1 MSAMRII
8 VCAKHVADS
17 TEIRY
22 DEEKQEIG
30 LRGLP
35 TKISDYDRNALEAA
49 VVLRESAE
57 DVELDVVMVGG
68 EDAVKTLK
76 EAVAMGADKGYLVEG
91 GWDDPFDPVRS
102 ARVLAR
108 AIDEIDDADL
118 VMCGLVSED
127 GYNGITGPALAQLL
141 DRPYLAPVVA
151 LEATDE
157 TVHATLDLGDVLRS
171 VKAPTPCVLGID
183 SSMNVARL
191 PTVLQVM
198 KVKSDRIGRLSLADL
213 GLAPGALGELA
224 ASVELTGSASGAVQR
239 KAVVLEGSPGETA
252 GLLVEK
258 LKEEG
263 VL

>member
-1 MSAMRII
+1 MKII

-22 DEEKQEIG
+22 DEAKQGIN
-30 LRGLP
+30 LRNLP

-49 VVLRESAE
+49 VALKESSE
-57 DVELDVVMVGG
+57 DVELVVVMVGG
-68 EDAVKTLK
+68 EAAVKTLK
-76 EAVAMGADKGYLVEG
+76 EAVAMGADKGFLVEG
-91 GWDDPFDPVRS
+91 GWDDPCDPVRS

-108 AIDEIDDADL
+108 AIAALEDADM

-141 DRPYLAPVVA
+141 DRPYLAPVVGLA
-151 LEATDE
+151 ADDEA
-157 TVHATLDLGDVLRS
+157 VQATLDLGDVLRT
-171 VKAPTPCVLGID
+171 VKAPTPCVVGVD
-183 SSMNVARL
+183 SSMNVPRL

-198 KVKSDRIGRLSLADL
+198 KVKSDRLGSLKLAEI

-224 ASVELTGSASGAVQR
+224 ASVELLGVESGAVQR
-239 KAVVLEGSPGETA
+239 KAIALEGSPDEA
-252 GLLVEK
+252 ARLLVEK
-258 LKEEG
+258 LRDEG